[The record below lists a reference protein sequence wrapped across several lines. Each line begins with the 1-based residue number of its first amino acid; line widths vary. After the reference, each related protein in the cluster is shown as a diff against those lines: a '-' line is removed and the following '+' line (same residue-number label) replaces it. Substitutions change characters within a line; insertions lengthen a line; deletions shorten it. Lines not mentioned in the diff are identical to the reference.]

1 MPPNN
6 CDFRQMLSDALARV
20 FRHDAV
26 RGVGAFL
33 AMVLSAY
40 CASRAMSAYGGAR
53 IFALSIVC
61 VCAAAVAISIVFED
75 QSANDESV
83 IRAICRVADRA
94 NGVFTIERVIADLPG
109 ANIALVERVVAS
121 LEARARVTWTMN
133 DEGVVLWSLPGHA
146 NAREA
151 VTETA
156 RGSSPASSTIAA
168 SLLP

>member
-1 MPPNN
+1 MPPNTF
-6 CDFRQMLSDALARV
+6 DLRRTLSDELARV

-33 AMVLSAY
+33 AFLVAAY
-40 CASRAMSAYGGAR
+40 CASKAVNAYGGTR
-53 IFALSIVC
+53 IFALSIT
-61 VCAAAVAISIVFED
+61 CAFAATAAISLVFDE
-75 QSANDESV
+75 QTVNDESV

-94 NGVFTIERVIADLPG
+94 NGVFTIERVVAELPG
-109 ANIALVERVVAS
+109 AKVAFVERVVAS

-151 VTETA
+151 STETA
-156 RGSSPASSTIAA
+156 RVSSPASSTIAA